1 MPRIQGKEEALK
13 LLGALSQSEAKKLLE
28 DMRSRDPEMAEFLES
43 HLVSLEDLKYLSASQ
58 LMAFIRDLDLE
69 ELGIALKTVDKEVTD
84 KILSLVSTGIK
95 LDIEDGLKG
104 PPRRLSEVTEAQD
117 KILRILKDKIDGGS
131 IVIDKEDKTV

>member
-58 LMAFIRDLDLE
+58 LMSLLRDLDLE

-117 KILRILKDKIDGGS
+117 KILRILKDKIDGGA